1 MAPLDDDV
9 RALLDGAPLAHV
21 ATLLPDGSPHSV
33 PVWVGVEDGR
43 LAFLTAPG
51 SQKAR
56 NLARDPRLCVSLT
69 HESAPATMAQVRG
82 RVVARLEGDDAW
94 PGIDRLAEKY
104 LGMPYPLREDRVL
117 FLVESDRAWS
127 QSFG

>member
-33 PVWVGVEDGR
+33 PVWVGVEEGR
-43 LAFLTAPG
+43 LAFLTSPR

-56 NLARDPRLCVSLT
+56 NLERDPRACVSLT
-69 HESAPATMAQVRG
+69 HESAPGTMAQVRG
-82 RVVARLEGDDAW
+82 RVVTRLEGDDAW

-104 LGMPYPLREDRVL
+104 IGMPYPLREDRVL
-117 FLVESDRAWS
+117 FLVESERSWS